1 MGNKLVGYSVQK
13 HHVKQ
18 LPEIKKPN
26 KANKRR
32 YVVGDSITG
41 WADAIKALM
50 KSYFGQKNSNYIFD
64 FSDIRPKGAL
74 LITSGGK
81 APGPQPLIECIF
93 KIKSLLDSKEDG
105 SKLTTLEVHD
115 IMCHI
120 ADAVLAGGKI

>member
-1 MGNKLVGYSVQK
+1 
-13 HHVKQ
+13 
-18 LPEIKKPN
+18 
-26 KANKRR
+26 
-32 YVVGDSITG
+32 
-41 WADAIKALM
+41 M

>member
-1 MGNKLVGYSVQK
+1 MVGYSVQK

-50 KSYFGQKNSNYIFD
+50 KSYFGQKSFEYEFD

-74 LITSGGK
+74 LVTSGGK
-81 APGPQPLIECIF
+81 APGPQPLKECL
-93 KIKSLLDSKEDG
+93 IKVKGILDSKLDG

-120 ADAVLAGGKI
+120 ADSVLAGGKI